1 MKEEDRMKRLIL
13 SVGTDP
19 VENALN
25 ALDQNFTVL
34 AFVHGIRRGR

>member
-1 MKEEDRMKRLIL
+1 MKDEDRMKRQIL

-25 ALDQNFTVL
+25 ALDQYFTVL
-34 AFVHGIRRGR
+34 ALFMG